1 MSFEQP
7 TRRRERPL
15 VVVGYD
21 ESAASR
27 AAVRWA
33 AAEADAAAG
42 DLLVVVAWET
52 ELGSVG
58 GRSAGDWA
66 QHAADDAAALARATA
81 GDGLAVSTRVEFA
94 PPAAVLLLAARD
106 ADLLVLGTRGH
117 VGAVGALLGSVSRE
131 CLRSGEVPVVLLGPD
146 AVPALESRVLVTS
159 VHGAA
164 AGPAVQW
171 AVQRAVSRHHPVHL
185 LDGWNARAMGAG
197 LTVGHDYEV
206 ARRRA
211 SEQHAEALEEL
222 RALVA
227 GRVPVTGE
235 LVEGRGTDVEYA
247 RSNGGDLL
255 VVEWD
260 DTEHRP
266 SLRYERC
273 PVVMVPAPVPA
284 TVV

>member
-7 TRRRERPL
+7 ARRRERPL

-21 ESAASR
+21 ESDASR
-27 AAVRWA
+27 AAVHWA
-33 AAEADAAAG
+33 AAEAAAAG
-42 DLLVVVAWET
+42 SDLAVVVAWES
-52 ELGSVG
+52 EAGSVG
-58 GRSAGDWA
+58 GRSGGEWA
-66 QHAADDAAALARATA
+66 QQAADDAVALARGTA
-81 GDGLAVSTRVEFA
+81 GDAVEVSTVVDFG
-94 PPAAVLLLAARD
+94 PPAAVLLQAARD

-117 VGAVGALLGSVSRE
+117 VGAVGVLLGSVSRE
-131 CLRSGEVPVVLLGPD
+131 CLRAGEVPVVLLGPD
-146 AVPALESRVLVTS
+146 ATPALENRVLVTS

-185 LDGWNARAMGAG
+185 LDRWSVHAMGPG
-197 LTVGHDYEV
+197 LTVGHEYEA
-206 ARRRA
+206 AR
-211 SEQHAEALEEL
+211 QEALERHSEAMEEL
-222 RALVA
+222 HTMVA

-235 LVEGRGTDVEYA
+235 LVEGRGIDVEYA
-247 RSNGGDLL
+247 RSNAGDLL

-273 PVVMVPAPVPA
+273 PVVMVPAPVAA